1 MKKTLSWKQRLALA
15 VNRAA
20 RVTYLAPELEA
31 RQRAAAIKAKATAYL
46 ANNPAPRALYVLG

>member
-1 MKKTLSWKQRLALA
+1 MKKALSWKQRLALA

-20 RVTYLAPELEA
+20 RVTYQAPEMEA
-31 RQRAAAIKAKATAYL
+31 RQRLETIRAKAAAHL